1 MLGHHLP
8 HLVAHSPVGRMPGG
22 LGSNRRGVCHCW
34 ENFGYDLQVLY
45 SVVQDETVTGEVEV
59 MRNCAA
65 PNILPVLR
73 KSPGEDVQRNI
84 PSATFGNHMKNAG

>member
-1 MLGHHLP
+1 ML
-8 HLVAHSPVGRMPGG
+8 SGRCPES
-22 LGSNRRGVCHCW
+22 LAA
-34 ENFGYDLQVLY
+34 
-45 SVVQDETVTGEVEV
+45 TGEVCVTAGGTLV
-59 MRNCAA
+59 MINRFCTVLYRMKTDTCEDDVALNCAA